1 MVKQNQTVGS
11 WGRMTIFFRFSR
23 LAAAVVLA
31 AFMAVW
37 TLHPWTTGDTSPFAT
52 VNDAEGLAITVADG
66 SATPTGAIFRFENS
80 TDGEWQFGQEFWI
93 EKKENGEWREIRSLR
108 SRAFDA
114 LSYLLAPHSVREEVY
129 SFSDSYGRLT
139 SGEYRLGK
147 ELLRERSGGWESQY
161 VAAEFAVK

>member
-1 MVKQNQTVGS
+1 
-11 WGRMTIFFRFSR
+11 MTIFFRFSR

-129 SFSDSYGRLT
+129 SLFDQRRIPAGQGAFAGAFR
-139 SGEYRLGK
+139 RLGITVCCCRICSK
-147 ELLRERSGGWESQY
+147 IIDLTISVTAIFKQIEC
-161 VAAEFAVK
+161 F